1 MAMLVIYVLVVCVFL
16 LVCQWRQARKLVA
29 CVLAYSCTT
38 QAQVVDFIAIDSPPF
53 AYLNGD
59 AAAGINIEWLE
70 NVRTQLPYS
79 SQVLVYPLKRAMHR
93 VEHDASSILFG
104 IARTPEREANFN
116 WITPMFDVD
125 IGYVRIEA
133 SHPATHVYRAKYC
146 VHAGSPMEAI
156 LKQDGQTDV
165 ISLASEQRCLEML
178 QQGMVSIWFTA
189 FKVAEYL
196 ARDTAI
202 ESRLILGQKRKT
214 VVLYVAVAK
223 DFPAHR
229 QAQLEQICKQFQA
242 AQLAK
247 AKGLGQPR

>member
-104 IARTPEREANFN
+104 IARTQKGRQILIGSRQCLMLISAMSGLKQA
-116 WITPMFDVD
+116 IRRPMFTVLS
-125 IGYVRIEA
+125 IVFT
-133 SHPATHVYRAKYC
+133 PA
-146 VHAGSPMEAI
+146 
-156 LKQDGQTDV
+156 
-165 ISLASEQRCLEML
+165 
-178 QQGMVSIWFTA
+178 
-189 FKVAEYL
+189 
-196 ARDTAI
+196 
-202 ESRLILGQKRKT
+202 
-214 VVLYVAVAK
+214 
-223 DFPAHR
+223 R
-229 QAQLEQICKQFQA
+229 QWK
-242 AQLAK
+242 
-247 AKGLGQPR
+247 PY